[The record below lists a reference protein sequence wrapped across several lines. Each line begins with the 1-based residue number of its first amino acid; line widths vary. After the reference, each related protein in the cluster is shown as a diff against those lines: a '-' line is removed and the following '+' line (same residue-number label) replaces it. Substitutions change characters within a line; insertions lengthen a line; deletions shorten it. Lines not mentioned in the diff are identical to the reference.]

1 MLYTV
6 NLDQDNY
13 ILSVAH
19 TANDNVNLDLDSM
32 ELDFLNAYQLINGQC
47 ILDQEKKEEIIAERE
62 AQALTPTQDELYE
75 AQMLLNAA
83 YAGAPVVLYGEEEE
97 PEPEPEP
104 TPEPELNLEITEEEE
119 GE

>member
-6 NLDQDNY
+6 NLDQDNF

-19 TANDNVNLDLDSM
+19 TANDNVNLDLGSM
-32 ELDFLNAYQLINGQC
+32 ELDFLQAYQLINGQAV
-47 ILDQEKKEEIIAERE
+47 LNEERKQEIIKEQE
-62 AQALTPTQDELYE
+62 EEEMKPTQDELYE

-83 YAGAPVVLYGEEEE
+83 YAGAPVVLYGDDEE

-104 TPEPELNLEITEEEE
+104 TPEPELNLEIAGEEENN
-119 GE
+119 